1 MQICISESSE
11 KLTKAL
17 CFGTSRPDL
26 VRKLLDEVR
35 RCPNVDC
42 VKTVADEYEEIL
54 GA

>member
-1 MQICISESSE
+1 M
-11 KLTKAL
+11 TKAL